1 MKLNAPIKGFF
12 INRDKA
18 LHSRT
23 VNNLIWLVRN
33 KIFFQMSFL
42 ILNFCPFMPINED
55 NKKIDVIAVKKAKDD
70 PTSDHS
76 WLYGC

>member
-1 MKLNAPIKGFF
+1 
-12 INRDKA
+12 
-18 LHSRT
+18 
-23 VNNLIWLVRN
+23 
-33 KIFFQMSFL
+33 
-42 ILNFCPFMPINED
+42 MPINED